1 AWVQAEKIAI
11 NVRNTLVP
19 WFLRNHFSHFLVRN
33 HMWGT
38 IREYGFVTYQ
48 LNLWF
53 MIGSAL
59 LIAVIYSLCRPG
71 RSAGADVRAFWI
83 TLYGVGIPLGIA
95 VVGSPEDWGLGHICL
110 QPLTLLAIA
119 FATARFRTW
128 P

>member
-1 AWVQAEKIAI
+1 
-11 NVRNTLVP
+11 
-19 WFLRNHFSHFLVRN
+19 
-33 HMWGT
+33 T
-38 IREYGFVTYQ
+38 IREYGFVTNQ

-59 LIAVIYSLCRPG
+59 PMAVIYSLCRPG

-128 P
+128 PNWLKAAAISGGIVDFGLGGFLQFRDQNL